1 MILLNK
7 EIVSVINID
16 KDLVVTYKT
25 TCDRYLINIH
35 RELTKQLVDYI
46 VYYYFQEM
54 ENMFGKIIDNL
65 LNGLYDD
72 IDMYYA
78 DKEEFSKWVTTFVKS
93 LEGAAFDTAYE
104 KVIKYTDRLDLE
116 MNKMYYIIENV
127 CYNAEG

>member
-54 ENMFGKIIDNL
+54 ENVFGKIIDNL

-93 LEGAAFDTAYE
+93 LEGAVFDTAYE
-104 KVIKYTDRLDLE
+104 KIIKYTDRLDLE

>member
-72 IDMYYA
+72 IDVYYA

-93 LEGAAFDTAYE
+93 LEGAVFDTTYE
-104 KVIKYTDRLDLE
+104 KVINYTDRLDLE

>member
-93 LEGAAFDTAYE
+93 LEGAVFDTAYE